1 MTIPIIALYGLIG
14 FSYGIYKFFTSQNV
28 QYTLCDALFSVL
40 FGGVIV
46 LVGLLVFIIEVL
58 INLFIWLNMLVIVEK
73 DNKAAIIKCS
83 KRK

>member
-1 MTIPIIALYGLIG
+1 MPILLIVLYGFIG
-14 FSYGIYKFFTSQNV
+14 FSYGIYRFFTSQNV

-46 LVGLLVFIIEVL
+46 LVGLLVFIIEIL
-58 INLFIWLNMLVIVEK
+58 INLFIWLNRLVLVEK
-73 DNKAAIIKCS
+73 DSKAAIIKCS